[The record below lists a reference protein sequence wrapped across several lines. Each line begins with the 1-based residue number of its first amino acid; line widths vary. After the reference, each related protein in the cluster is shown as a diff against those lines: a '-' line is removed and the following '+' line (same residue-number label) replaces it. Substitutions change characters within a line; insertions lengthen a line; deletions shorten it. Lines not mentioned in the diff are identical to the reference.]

1 MINPKGLCF
10 EAKSGRFGEL
20 FARWAD
26 AGLARPVDQS
36 EIRQLSIV
44 TSNKTD
50 TDMNAPE
57 DAARAKA
64 GGATGTSQSS
74 GVTASGPTH
83 RVAPGNDDRTHSH
96 PPQALDRWF
105 DEQLNRLFN
114 DVSSEPLPT
123 DLAKLV
129 SELRAQGN
137 KPNDK

>member
-64 GGATGTSQSS
+64 ADMKSAADDTVQEMGGMKNDLKEAT
-74 GVTASGPTH
+74 
-83 RVAPGNDDRTHSH
+83 RY
-96 PPQALDRWF
+96 
-105 DEQLNRLFN
+105 
-114 DVSSEPLPT
+114 
-123 DLAKLV
+123 
-129 SELRAQGN
+129 
-137 KPNDK
+137 